1 MAPAIQ
7 NMNGLKR
14 SERNKIQQ
22 ESDILQSLSHPNV
35 IPCFETFE
43 EGNELH
49 IVMEF
54 ADGGNL
60 RVLVTAQATME
71 PPQPL
76 SEKSVLK
83 WIAQLVDA
91 VQYLHEKSLI
101 HR

>member
-1 MAPAIQ
+1 
-7 NMNGLKR
+7 
-14 SERNKIQQ
+14 
-22 ESDILQSLSHPNV
+22 
-35 IPCFETFE
+35 
-43 EGNELH
+43 
-49 IVMEF
+49 MEF

-71 PPQPL
+71 PPVPL